1 MRWKNR
7 NETIKSGEER
17 EREEKKTTHSGQVQL
32 TPKSNTHVIN
42 HFLFVCFTPHKR
54 KEEKRK
60 EEKRKEEKR
69 KEENRKKKNQRFIL
83 LLELTLNRF
92 IAVALD

>member
-1 MRWKNR
+1 MEESER
-7 NETIKSGEER
+7 NNQEWRRER
-17 EREEKKTTHSGQVQL
+17 ERRKKTTHSGQVQL

-60 EEKRKEEKR
+60 EEKRKEE
-69 KEENRKKKNQRFIL
+69 NRKKKNQRFIL